1 MENVMQI
8 YSSLGNYFR
17 GDLSL
22 KNIMNT
28 IRTKFEQY
36 MMDTFNVL
44 DWHCDES
51 WLLHF
56 STGILDKKPTE
67 LSIEWIND
75 QIAKEAR
82 REILED

>member
-1 MENVMQI
+1 MENITQI
-8 YSSLGNYFR
+8 YHNLGTFFNNNISLE
-17 GDLSL
+17 
-22 KNIMNT
+22 NIMNI
-28 IRTKFEQY
+28 IRNKFEQY

-56 STGILDKKPTE
+56 ATGILDKKPTE

-75 QIAKEAR
+75 QIANEAR
-82 REILED
+82 REIMED

>member
-8 YSSLGNYFR
+8 YHSLGNFFH

-22 KNIMNT
+22 KNIMDT
-28 IRTKFEQY
+28 IRDKFEQY
-36 MMDTFNVL
+36 MMDTFNVI
-44 DWHCDES
+44 DWHCDET

-56 STGILDKKPTE
+56 AKGIQDKKVRE
-67 LSIEWIND
+67 LSIEWINE

-82 REILED
+82 REIMED